1 MGLKGEFHMK
11 TVRKPIGK
19 GKKGKL
25 AVVAA
30 LFTGAVLITGSGAWF
45 AVYSVINNI
54 SFKVL
59 NSTIPGLIF
68 ALLVMYFGVR
78 FFLSANKLSKVI
90 LKDSSF
96 FSWSNFKRAKPAKS
110 R

>member
-1 MGLKGEFHMK
+1 MK
-11 TVRKPIGK
+11 KIRKPLGASTK
-19 GKKGKL
+19 GKM
-25 AVVAA
+25 ATVAA

-45 AVYSVINNI
+45 AVYSIMNNV

-59 NSTIPGLIF
+59 NTTIPGVAF

-78 FFLSANKLSKVI
+78 SFLSVNKLSKI
-90 LKDSSF
+90 IMKDSSF
-96 FSWSNFKRAKPAKS
+96 FSWSNFKKAKPAKS